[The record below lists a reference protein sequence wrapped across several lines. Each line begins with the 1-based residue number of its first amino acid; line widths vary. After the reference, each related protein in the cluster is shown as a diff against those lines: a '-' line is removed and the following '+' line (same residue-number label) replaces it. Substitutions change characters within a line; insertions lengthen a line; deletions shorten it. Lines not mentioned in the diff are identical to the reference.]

1 MTTRIKSVA
10 AQKLQNEL
18 YLLKTLVYDKCG
30 LNLYEL
36 SEDFESKEYGACSFS
51 LNRMKIKF
59 RISKITPTKTG
70 QFVTMWKR
78 NKDGVTQP
86 FEESDEIDFVII
98 CSRSRGD
105 FGQFI
110 FLKSVLIEKRIIT
123 RGKKT
128 GKLGI
133 RVYPPWD
140 KVNSKQAQ
148 ITKDWQIKYFFKISK
163 EETIDL
169 NGIENIFGSCSKIN

>member
-59 RISKITPTKTG
+59 RISKISGSSSAIK
-70 QFVTMWKR
+70 
-78 NKDGVTQP
+78 
-86 FEESDEIDFVII
+86 I
-98 CSRSRGD
+98 
-105 FGQFI
+105 
-110 FLKSVLIEKRIIT
+110 VL
-123 RGKKT
+123 GF
-128 GKLGI
+128 
-133 RVYPPWD
+133 D
-140 KVNSKQAQ
+140 S
-148 ITKDWQIKYFFKISK
+148 
-163 EETIDL
+163 
-169 NGIENIFGSCSKIN
+169 